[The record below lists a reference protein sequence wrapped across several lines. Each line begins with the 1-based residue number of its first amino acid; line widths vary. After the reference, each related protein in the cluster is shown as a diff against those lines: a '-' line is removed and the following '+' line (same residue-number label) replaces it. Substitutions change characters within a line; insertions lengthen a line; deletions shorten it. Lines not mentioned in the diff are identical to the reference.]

1 MSELKAEKKIIFST
15 SISREQSKD
24 TGLAMILILLLAG
37 FFSGNPVLYKLAIP
51 VVLVVMIAP
60 GWFYPIAVLWFGL
73 SHLIGTLMSQVL
85 LALVYF
91 IVVLPVAMFRKM
103 AGIDSLRL
111 RQFRKGT
118 STVMHIRNH
127 LFRPEDIE
135 KPY

>member
-1 MSELKAEKKIIFST
+1 MSETKAEKKIYFST

-37 FFSGNPVLYKLAIP
+37 LFTGNPVLFKLAIP
-51 VVLVVMIAP
+51 VVLLVMIAP
-60 GWFYPIAVLWFGL
+60 GWFFPLAVVWFGL
-73 SHLIGTLMSQVL
+73 SHLIGTVMSQVL

-91 IVVLPVAMFRKM
+91 IVVLPVALFRKLV
-103 AGIDSLRL
+103 GIDNLRL

-127 LFRPEDIE
+127 LFRAEDIE

>member
-1 MSELKAEKKIIFST
+1 MSETKAEKKIYFST

-37 FFSGNPVLYKLAIP
+37 LFTGNPVLFKLAIP
-51 VVLVVMIAP
+51 VVLLVMIAP
-60 GWFYPIAVLWFGL
+60 GWFFPLAIVWFGL
-73 SHLIGTLMSQVL
+73 SHLIGTVMSQVL

-91 IVVLPVAMFRKM
+91 IVVLPVALFRKLV
-103 AGIDSLRL
+103 GIDNLRL

-127 LFRPEDIE
+127 LFRAEDIE